1 MGAALELPP
10 QSPPPPPPPPLASS
24 VHTLDPPPAHALDQD
39 DDDVDVTGIY
49 AEGAAVEEI
58 STSVSSGKKWTVGDC
73 TISRGLVE
81 FLFPATGILILLITA
96 LVGVFNDP
104 TNPIYAQ
111 LLFLVA
117 GVLTPNPK
125 LNADTNHSKGNSSNF
140 INRHYIEHGGTT
152 TGR

>member
-1 MGAALELPP
+1 M
-10 QSPPPPPPPPLASS
+10 
-24 VHTLDPPPAHALDQD
+24 
-39 DDDVDVTGIY
+39 DVTGIY
-49 AEGAAVEEI
+49 AEGTAVEEI
-58 STSVSSGKKWTVGDC
+58 STSGGSSGKKWTVGDC

-125 LNADTNHSKGNSSNF
+125 LNMDTNHSRGDSRTS
-140 INRHYIEHGGTT
+140 
-152 TGR
+152 